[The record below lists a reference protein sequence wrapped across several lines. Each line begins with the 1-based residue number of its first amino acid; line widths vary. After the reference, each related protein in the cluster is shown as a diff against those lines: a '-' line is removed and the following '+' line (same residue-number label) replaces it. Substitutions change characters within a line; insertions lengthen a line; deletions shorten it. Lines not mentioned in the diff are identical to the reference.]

1 MTKQQLLEARA
12 KMAKETVG
20 ARTGKDRKQVIKRIA
35 KRVYVTPRTI
45 ENDLKRK

>member
-1 MTKQQLLEARA
+1 MNKDRLIEARA
-12 KMAKETVG
+12 KMARETVG
-20 ARTGKDRKQVIKRIA
+20 ARTGKDRKQVIERIA